1 MTSIFCDIKIM
12 AKVTKEMDLI
22 NILKNTSNIV
32 YTLPIIG
39 VKINCLSSNN
49 IEKLPVDAINLSRYE
64 LWWKTLAGDLKDFF

>member
-22 NILKNTSNIV
+22 IILKNTSYIV

-39 VKINCLSSNN
+39 VKINCLSLNN
-49 IEKLPVDAINLSRYE
+49 IGKLPVDAINLSRYE
-64 LWWKTLAGDLKDFF
+64 LWWKTLEGDLKDFF